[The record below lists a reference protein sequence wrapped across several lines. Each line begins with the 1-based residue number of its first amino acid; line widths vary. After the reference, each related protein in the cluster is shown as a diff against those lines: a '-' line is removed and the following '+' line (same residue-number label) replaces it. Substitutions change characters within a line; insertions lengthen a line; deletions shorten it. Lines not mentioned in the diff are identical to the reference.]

1 MTTYIASSIPN
12 AWFPESD
19 KLVMISTGIELPEVI
34 GLLCDID
41 YYASY
46 SDNIAPLRIKSEVIS
61 CVGHYSISNVIS
73 DKLWEYAP
81 AYNDYGRQ
89 IKPVIPISKKEIT
102 PCSGDIIIALIT
114 VIKGSSRVAKKGEI
128 FTPPLRWVK
137 CVFQEVKDD
146 ITHI

>member
-19 KLVMISTGIELPEVI
+19 KLVMMSTGIELPEVVE
-34 GLLCDID
+34 LLCYSD

-46 SDNIAPLRIKSEVIS
+46 SDNIAPLQLKNSVIS
-61 CVGHYSISNVIS
+61 CVGHHSMSHKIADEIW
-73 DKLWEYAP
+73 KYAP
-81 AYNDYGRQ
+81 AYDDYGRQ

-102 PCSGDIIIALIT
+102 PKDGDTIIALIT

-137 CVFQEVKDD
+137 CFFQEVKDD